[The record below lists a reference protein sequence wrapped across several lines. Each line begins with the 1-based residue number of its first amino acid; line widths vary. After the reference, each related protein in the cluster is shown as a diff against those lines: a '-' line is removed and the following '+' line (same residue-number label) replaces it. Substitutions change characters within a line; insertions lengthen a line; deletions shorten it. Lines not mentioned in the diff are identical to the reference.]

1 MAMFHGG
8 TLLSAAMLYIL
19 FGEGWW
25 IWCGLIGGLFC
36 GFWIDYHEM
45 HNQNQ
50 RVSDSV
56 GESNLQCGERTTDS
70 NV

>member
-8 TLLSAAMLYIL
+8 TLISASCLYIL
-19 FGEGWW
+19 LGEGWW

-45 HNQNQ
+45 HIQNQ
-50 RVSDSV
+50 
-56 GESNLQCGERTTDS
+56 
-70 NV
+70 